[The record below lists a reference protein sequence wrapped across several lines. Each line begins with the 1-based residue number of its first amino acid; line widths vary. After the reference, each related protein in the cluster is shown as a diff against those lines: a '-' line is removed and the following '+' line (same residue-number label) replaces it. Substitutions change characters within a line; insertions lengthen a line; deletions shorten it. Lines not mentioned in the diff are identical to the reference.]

1 MNERIVGKK
10 AEPTAEELE
19 FIYERLP
26 KLSDQEV
33 LEEMQDTEFPT
44 RSLGFIKRRRR
55 EFNTARKVLQIQLE
69 KEVNPTI
76 VKRREEH
83 FTELSDIAKSLLAN
97 GLESVSCPG
106 WTTNQSDQVKYVIPN
121 ESAESG
127 YDELTRIQLASH
139 LNSNI
144 DAIPREK
151 DWLFRA
157 CFVPHLKSELREELS
172 TKLFF
177 KVVEEQPYELI
188 EVLRVL
194 AARGVFKGTC
204 PVCKD
209 WEWTSL

>member
-10 AEPTAEELE
+10 AEPTVEELE

-33 LEEMQDTEFPT
+33 LEEMQDTEFPR
-44 RSLGFIKRRRR
+44 RSPGFIKRRRR
-55 EFNTARKVLQIQLE
+55 EFNTARKVLQVQLE

-83 FTELSDIAKSLLAN
+83 FGDLADIAKSLLAN
-97 GLESVSCPG
+97 GLDSGSCPG
-106 WTTNQSDQVKYVIPN
+106 WTAATPSQVKYLLPSEN
-121 ESAESG
+121 AASG
-127 YDELTRIQLASH
+127 YDELTKEQLASR

-144 DAIPREK
+144 ASVLKEK
-151 DWLFRA
+151 DWFFRK
-157 CFVPHLKSELREELS
+157 CFIPHLRSELPQELK

-188 EVLRVL
+188 EILRLL
-194 AARGVFKGTC
+194 AARRTFKGTC
-204 PVCKD
+204 PVCED
-209 WEWTSL
+209 WS

>member
-10 AEPTAEELE
+10 AEPTVEELE

-33 LEEMQDTEFPT
+33 LEEMQDTEFPR
-44 RSLGFIKRRRR
+44 RSPGFIKRRRR
-55 EFNTARKVLQIQLE
+55 EFNTARKVLQVQLE

-83 FTELSDIAKSLLAN
+83 FVELTDIAKSLLAN

-106 WTTNQSDQVKYVIPN
+106 WTTHQSRQVKYLLPN
-121 ESAESG
+121 ENTASQ
-127 YDELTRIQLASH
+127 YDELTKEELTNRLD
-139 LNSNI
+139 SNMA
-144 DAIPREK
+144 AIHRER
-151 DWLFRA
+151 DWFFRT
-157 CFVPHLKSELREELS
+157 CFVPHLKSELSEELS

-188 EVLRVL
+188 EILRVL
-194 AARGVFKGTC
+194 ASKGIFKGTC
-204 PVCKD
+204 PVCED
-209 WEWTSL
+209 WLSS